1 MTRSKATAVGFI
13 AVLLWALLALFT
25 VGSAPTPPL
34 MLNALCFT
42 IGGTLGV
49 VWAIATGEWRALRN
63 IPFKVYLF
71 GSLSLFGYHALY
83 FSALRLA
90 PAAEAGLGRPCLS
103 GEMRGALWAGAPGTP
118 GWGTPRGGG
127 AKTA

>member
-1 MTRSKATAVGFI
+1 MTRTKATAVGFI

-42 IGGTLGV
+42 VGGTLGV
-49 VWAIATGEWRALRN
+49 IWAFATDEWRALRT

-71 GSLSLFGYHALY
+71 GTIGLFGYHALY

-90 PAAEAGLGRPCLS
+90 PAAEAGLIAYL
-103 GEMRGALWAGAPGTP
+103 
-118 GWGTPRGGG
+118 
-127 AKTA
+127 